1 MLAFL
6 SGVKIQHI
14 SQLSKSTVISASN
27 QGATV
32 GSLLRSKMLYSTAK
46 QRIQKRFF
54 VPVLSPRPVDWGAI
68 GYNEVE
74 LSP

>member
-1 MLAFL
+1 MFDFL
-6 SGVKIQHI
+6 SRVKIQHI
-14 SQLSKSTVISASN
+14 SQLSKATVISASN
-27 QGATV
+27 HGVTV
-32 GSLLRSKMLYSTAK
+32 GSLWRSKMLYSTAK

-54 VPVLSPRPVDWGAI
+54 VPDLSPRPVDWGAI